1 MRNQESG
8 IRNQESRRHQSAA
21 RQDDGIEP
29 SAGRQI
35 PSWRPELRILTALK
49 ICLPLLLSAC
59 IAEDS
64 TAPALTPD
72 QLSAQEKQQ
81 KKEREESDDQ
91 TAKDPHADLQPVG
104 PSHPGL
110 HYLEQL
116 YKDYD
121 DVRVSAQVDNSRPS
135 IGDWVTCQVTLS
147 GPEGVEFKK
156 AELPQK
162 LPDYVALKQRG
173 SLPQKTEDGK
183 ATRTWEFT
191 FDFFFTG
198 KFPLPPIMIT
208 FTGKDGKE
216 RKLMVP
222 IFFID
227 IQDLPLDPENAED
240 IRPNQAMAEIPVS
253 YRKYYVIC
261 GSILGAILVIGIA
274 ALFFIR
280 WLRKPEVIPPTPAHI
295 IAYEQ
300 MRRLIADRLVEEGR
314 FEEFYVRLS
323 DICRHY
329 LENRFG
335 LRAPERTTEEFLAI
349 LAGTSVL
356 SPDHKG
362 LVQDFLKHCDQV
374 KFAQYEPGKD
384 EMEGVFESAR
394 RLVDETKLDE
404 VEGSEDEDEELAA

>member
-1 MRNQESG
+1 MRNSG
-8 IRNQESRRHQSAA
+8 LNMKYQVSGCHHWSAVTCHRFRFSALSGPRNGKRRQVAVLQIGLSLLFSFCAA
-21 RQDDGIEP
+21 EEQP
-29 SAGRQI
+29 
-35 PSWRPELRILTALK
+35 
-49 ICLPLLLSAC
+49 
-59 IAEDS
+59 
-64 TAPALTPD
+64 APTISPD
-72 QLSAQEKQQ
+72 QLSAQEQQ
-81 KKEREESDDQ
+81 AEEERERISANQPAE
-91 TAKDPHADLQPVG
+91 DPNAAQQAVG

-121 DVRVSAQVDNSRPS
+121 EVKVSAQVDNSRPS
-135 IGDWVTCQVTLS
+135 IGDWVTCKVTLS
-147 GPEGVEFKK
+147 GADGVEFKK
-156 AELPQK
+156 AELPPK

-173 SLPQKTEDGK
+173 SQPQKTEDGT

-208 FTGKDGKE
+208 MKGKDGKE
-216 RKLMVP
+216 RQLMVP

-227 IQDLPLDPENAED
+227 IQDLPLEPENAED
-240 IRPNQAMAEIPVS
+240 IRPNQNMAEIPVS
-253 YRKYYVIC
+253 YQKYYVIGGC
-261 GSILGAILVIGIA
+261 LIAGLLVIGISV
-274 ALFFIR
+274 LLFIR
-280 WLRKPEVIPPTPAHI
+280 WLRKPEHIPLTPAHI

-300 MRRLIADRLVEEGR
+300 MRQLIADHLVEDGK

-349 LAGTSVL
+349 MAGTSAL
-356 SPDHKG
+356 SPEHKG

-374 KFAQYEPGKD
+374 KFARYEPGKD
-384 EMEGVFESAR
+384 EMEGAFESAKL
-394 RLVDETKLDE
+394 LVDETKL
-404 VEGSEDEDEELAA
+404 EGQEESEDMAA